1 VSPEDHDS
9 NPIKL
14 GLGHL
19 KERGAKIISINPVR
33 TGYSAIADEFVGIT
47 PGTDG
52 LLVLALVH
60 CLLEAGQIDLDFL
73 VRYTNAHYLVIDAPG
88 DPDHALFARDKEGK
102 PLAYDRRSKSFV
114 DAEAVG
120 IDPALLGTFRL
131 PDGRSAQPAF
141 ARAAER
147 YLSPEFAPE
156 AVAARCGLPTA
167 TIRRIAAEIAEIAFK
182 QPIVLDQ
189 SWTDTAGRQHPTMVG
204 RPVAI
209 HAMRGISAH
218 SNGFHTCRAIH
229 LLQMLI
235 GAVDTPGSWRYRS
248 PFPHPIAAGPPPG
261 GKSRNPD
268 GSLPTPPLGDPHRP
282 EDLLVDEHGEALR
295 LDRAF
300 SWEAP
305 LGIHGLMHLVIGE
318 AHAADRHP
326 IDTLM
331 IFMSNLAWNSAMN
344 PGDATRML
352 ADEDGKGNYR
362 IPFVICIDAY
372 FSETVPYADLVLPD
386 TTYLERYD
394 CISLLDR
401 PIGSADGPA
410 DAIRV
415 PVLKPDRDVRPFQ
428 DVLIDLAGRLGL
440 PHFVDANGKPQ
451 YDSYAG
457 YIVNHERR
465 PGLGPLAGF
474 RGTDGTQIGRGAPN
488 PDQLRHYVENGSFW
502 QHHLAAEQLYY
513 KHSNRAYLQ
522 GAVAMGLIDHDEK
535 ITLQLYC
542 ETLQRFRLAAE
553 GHGGVVPPARLREK
567 VARFMDPLPFW
578 YEPIEATL
586 VDQKRFPFHAITQ
599 RPMAMYH
606 SWGSQNAWLRQ
617 ILSENRIYL
626 HRDVAMEL
634 GIEDGDWVRV
644 ESRNGKLKD
653 RVHLMDGVN
662 PHTVWTWNAIGK
674 RSGAWALD
682 KDAPESRIGFLLN
695 HLVSEYLPSDES
707 GRRIANSDPVTGQAA
722 WFDLTV
728 RIERCPSEETDQT
741 FPHMPSITPP
751 FRGNRPHLLRF
762 EANRKFAG
770 RTTE

>member
-1 VSPEDHDS
+1 
-9 NPIKL
+9 
-14 GLGHL
+14 
-19 KERGAKIISINPVR
+19 
-33 TGYSAIADEFVGIT
+33 
-47 PGTDG
+47 
-52 LLVLALVH
+52 
-60 CLLEAGQIDLDFL
+60 
-73 VRYTNAHYLVIDAPG
+73 
-88 DPDHALFARDKEGK
+88 
-102 PLAYDRRSKSFV
+102 
-114 DAEAVG
+114 
-120 IDPALLGTFRL
+120 
-131 PDGRSAQPAF
+131 
-141 ARAAER
+141 
-147 YLSPEFAPE
+147 
-156 AVAARCGLPTA
+156 
-167 TIRRIAAEIAEIAFK
+167 
-182 QPIVLDQ
+182 
-189 SWTDTAGRQHPTMVG
+189 MVG

-268 GSLPTPPLGDPHRP
+268 GSLPTPPLGFPHGP
-282 EDLLVDEHGEALR
+282 ADLLVDEHGEALR

-305 LGIHGLMHLVIGE
+305 LGIHGLMHLLIGE

-372 FSETVPYADLVLPD
+372 FSETIPYADLVLPD

-451 YDSYAG
+451 YDSYAD

-465 PGLGPLAGF
+465 PGIGPLAGF

-502 QHHLAAEQLYY
+502 QHHLPAEQHYY

-522 GAVAMGLIDHDEK
+522 GAMAMGLIDRDEK

-553 GHGGVVPPARLREK
+553 GHGDVVPPARLREK
-567 VARFMDPLPFW
+567 VARFMDPLPIW

-586 VDQKRFPFHAITQ
+586 VDQGRFPFHAITQ

-634 GIEDGDWVRV
+634 GIEDEDWVWI
-644 ESRNGKLKD
+644 ESRNGKLKGRGSAHGRGQSAHRVDVECD
-653 RVHLMDGVN
+653 RQAFGRV
-662 PHTVWTWNAIGK
+662 
-674 RSGAWALD
+674 GA
-682 KDAPESRIGFLLN
+682 RQ
-695 HLVSEYLPSDES
+695 
-707 GRRIANSDPVTGQAA
+707 GRAGIA
-722 WFDLTV
+722 
-728 RIERCPSEETDQT
+728 
-741 FPHMPSITPP
+741 
-751 FRGNRPHLLRF
+751 
-762 EANRKFAG
+762 
-770 RTTE
+770 